1 MDGWSLPT
9 LVLFPVPSL
18 CVISPCHHS
27 PGLFSQKTR
36 ASPSITKNPL
46 ITKGY
51 QWWLLARCS
60 FCPILII
67 HSAHVAGNMED
78 SVNGPLQKM
87 LSNWWVSKPAIF
99 YQISY
104 QSIANSDLD
113 WPHPQ
118 PYTPPPGHFFSHQ
131 RCPSLPHGP
140 LTLCPLLL
148 PPLPIVCFSVH
159 TLTTLQMTQRLSLS
173 THKWILRS
181 FHDWCRIT
189 AISRKYLLN
198 KSCLI
203 DKKLGSFEDKQN
215 SQVTHWFV
223 ADLSFKTHNYLSQN
237 CFSPPWYLT
246 PSGRQTPS
254 LASWSSSSAHPPT
267 ETHALD
273 TFRKHS
279 ADNLFCSKCGTNWQ
293 TLFSKSHEQRTSL
306 SSEMNLQWVSWWR
319 PLLILAGRRGG
330 VSPSNQWLASG
341 GRRDAKC
348 ILVTHNGNWN

>member
-36 ASPSITKNPL
+36 ASTSITKNPL
-46 ITKGY
+46 ITKGLPVVTLSQMY
-51 QWWLLARCS
+51 ILPNPHHPLCPRGWEYGGLGEWSTTKDALRLMSFQARYLLPDFLPKYCQLRSGLAPS
-60 FCPILII
+60 PTL
-67 HSAHVAGNMED
+67 HTH
-78 SVNGPLQKM
+78 
-87 LSNWWVSKPAIF
+87 
-99 YQISY
+99 
-104 QSIANSDLD
+104 
-113 WPHPQ
+113 
-118 PYTPPPGHFFSHQ
+118 PPGHFFSHQ
-131 RCPSLPHGP
+131 PCPSLPHGP

-148 PPLPIVCFSVH
+148 PPLPIACFSVH
-159 TLTTLQMTQRLSLS
+159 TLTTLQMMQRLSLS

-279 ADNLFCSKCGTNWQ
+279 ADNPFCSKCGTNWQ
-293 TLFSKSHEQRTSL
+293 TLFSKSHEQWTSL

-330 VSPSNQWLASG
+330 GVSVQSITG
-341 GRRDAKC
+341 FRRKERC
-348 ILVTHNGNWN
+348 

>member
-1 MDGWSLPT
+1 MSFQARYFQPDFLPKYCQ
-9 LVLFPVPSL
+9 LWPRLAPIPN
-18 CVISPCHHS
+18 P
-27 PGLFSQKTR
+27 TR
-36 ASPSITKNPL
+36 P
-46 ITKGY
+46 
-51 QWWLLARCS
+51 Q
-60 FCPILII
+60 
-67 HSAHVAGNMED
+67 
-78 SVNGPLQKM
+78 
-87 LSNWWVSKPAIF
+87 AIF
-99 YQISY
+99 SHISL
-104 QSIANSDLD
+104 ALLCLMD
-113 WPHPQ
+113 P
-118 PYTPPPGHFFSHQ
+118 
-131 RCPSLPHGP
+131 LPCAH
-140 LTLCPLLL
+140 LCRT
-148 PPLPIVCFSVH
+148 PLPIPCSSVH
-159 TLTTLQMTQRLSLS
+159 TLTTIQMTQRLLPLR

-181 FHDWCRIT
+181 FRDWCRIT

-254 LASWSSSSAHPPT
+254 LASGSSSSAHPPT

-273 TFRKHS
+273 PFRKHS
-279 ADNLFCSKCGTNWQ
+279 ADNPFRSKCGTNWQ
-293 TLFSKSHEQRTSL
+293 ILFSKSHEQWTSL

-330 VSPSNQWLASG
+330 EGSPSNQLLASG